1 MIYAVAK
8 INGKQYKVT
17 EASELT
23 VDRLDAKVGQ
33 VIDIKD
39 VLLVSQDDNKLLGK
53 EAEKAVIKAKV
64 TEEFLGTKVLVLKYK
79 KRKRHRKLVGHRQH
93 LTKLV
98 IESID
103 FPGKKAEKKPVTEKK
118 EAPAKTEEKTS
129 AKKVESKEKPAIK
142 KEAKTAAPKPKPTK
156 PAAKPAKTS
165 KKEEK

>member
-17 EASELT
+17 EAAELT

-39 VLLVSQDDNKLLGK
+39 ILLVSQDDNKLLGK

-93 LTKLV
+93 LTKLL

-103 FPGKKAEKKPVTEKK
+103 FPGKKAEKKQPTVKK
-118 EAPAKTEEKTS
+118 E
-129 AKKVESKEKPAIK
+129 SKSSRAGSPN
-142 KEAKTAAPKPKPTK
+142 T
-156 PAAKPAKTS
+156 PAAKAEKKAVAKSAPKKTKSS
-165 KKEEK
+165 KKAEK